1 MLRCGPLTEHEEMS
15 RPNLKVALRE
25 HYKGFGVLFG
35 KPTLEFWNR
44 NCYVCQKQQW
54 QYCIVRKDDEGFEIL
69 SGWGMVEGYGL
80 LCPECFE
87 IFLNDVQMKDVK
99 VFWEDGTTTSEEC
112 GEIFSKQKEKS

>member
-1 MLRCGPLTEHEEMS
+1 MAIRSIGCMGVPL
-15 RPNLKVALRE
+15 L
-25 HYKGFGVLFG
+25 
-35 KPTLEFWNR
+35 
-44 NCYVCQKQQW
+44 
-54 QYCIVRKDDEGFEIL
+54 IGFEIL

-112 GEIFSKQKEKS
+112 GDVFSKPKTTLKDE